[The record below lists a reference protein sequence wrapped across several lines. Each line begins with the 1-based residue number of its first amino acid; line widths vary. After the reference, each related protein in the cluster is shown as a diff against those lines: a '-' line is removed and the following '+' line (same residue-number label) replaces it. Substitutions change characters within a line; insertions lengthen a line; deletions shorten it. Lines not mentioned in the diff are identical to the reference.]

1 MTAESTHTVSKSRAR
16 SRVSNG
22 KDWLPDTDH
31 RSSIARRY
39 RDIASAITVDQAGAG
54 ECSESRLQ
62 LIRRFA
68 ASAVMAEQMEAALV
82 RGEQIDITQHAL
94 LCSTMVR
101 ISSRI
106 GIDRRMKNLTPTL
119 SDYLEQQA
127 AE

>member
-1 MTAESTHTVSKSRAR
+1 
-16 SRVSNG
+16 VSNG
-22 KDWLPDTDH
+22 KDWLPDVDQ

-39 RDIASAITVDQAGAG
+39 RDIASAITVDQAGAD

-94 LCSTMVR
+94 LCSTLVR
-101 ISSRI
+101 IAQRI
-106 GIDRRMKNLTPTL
+106 GIDRRARNITPSL
-119 SDYLEQQA
+119 SDYLQQA